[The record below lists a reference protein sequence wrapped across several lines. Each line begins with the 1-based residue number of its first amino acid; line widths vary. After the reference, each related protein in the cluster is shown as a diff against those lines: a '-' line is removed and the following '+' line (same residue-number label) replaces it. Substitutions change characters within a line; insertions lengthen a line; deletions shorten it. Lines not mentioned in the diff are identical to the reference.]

1 MSAPAPIVVEAVVAD
16 SERPAVV
23 AAGEQLG
30 ECLRAASGHDWPID
44 VRFRPTIGSVAAT
57 GRPTLALLS
66 LLPELAMPKASP
78 EQVHARWRAQLSLLA
93 GVVPALFVC
102 TIFRHVG
109 RVGDPQSATGAGT
122 LERIRRLDLLAAEL
136 SHETG
141 IGVIDIDRVFA
152 HVGARDLQA
161 DYRLEGRLAAE
172 VAAHTIVAA
181 ILDLGLDDVVPPAV
195 LLRARE
201 YQGNLWTI
209 YAYVARRL
217 RATARA
223 GVGAIDG

>member
-1 MSAPAPIVVEAVVAD
+1 MSAPAPIVIEAVVAD

-30 ECLRAASGHDWPID
+30 ECLRAASGHRWPVD
-44 VRFRPTIGSVAAT
+44 VRFRPTIVSVAAT

-66 LLPELAMPKASP
+66 LLPELATPDSSP
-78 EQVHARWRAQLSLLA
+78 AQVHARWRAQLSPLA
-93 GVVPALFVC
+93 GVVPALFIC

-109 RVGDPQSATGAGT
+109 RVGDAQSAANADK
-122 LERIRRLDLLAAEL
+122 LERIRRLDLIAAEL

-141 IGVIDIDRVFA
+141 VGVIDIDRVFA

-172 VAAHTIVAA
+172 VAAHGIVGAFLA
-181 ILDLGLDDVVPPAV
+181 VGLDDSVPPAV
-195 LLRARE
+195 LARARE
-201 YQGNLWTI
+201 YQGNLWNI

-217 RATARA
+217 QASART
-223 GVGAIDG
+223 GVGAVNG